1 VRTQRVCTR
10 EPSGSRASTQGDVAS
25 TRRPRSHDALD
36 HMEDGLGGVPHAT
49 LAVSRTVPSR
59 APALLR
65 GKAARCRVSVIGL
78 TLALI
83 SMDGLADDS
92 VGDVL
97 LVLLGAAAFV
107 IGVAGFLRPGLLIK
121 GRSAW
126 GRLPRPFLHRR
137 VIGGEVDPH
146 DPLQR
151 LITRATG
158 ILFVIVGAGLI
169 VGGAAPAISRIAIV
183 PRQPSSR
190 ALP

>member
-1 VRTQRVCTR
+1 MQSGAQKRVCTR

-49 LAVSRTVPSR
+49 LAVSWTVPSR

-107 IGVAGFLRPGLLIK
+107 IGVAGLRPGLLIK
-121 GRSAW
+121 EGARWDAFPGPSCTDVSLVAKSIHMTRSNVSSHA
-126 GRLPRPFLHRR
+126 PRAFSL
-137 VIGGEVDPH
+137 
-146 DPLQR
+146 
-151 LITRATG
+151 
-158 ILFVIVGAGLI
+158 
-169 VGGAAPAISRIAIV
+169 
-183 PRQPSSR
+183 
-190 ALP
+190 